1 MEELLNKLIE
11 KGWKP
16 RWLEAKGFDGEM
28 YYVELF
34 EHYGNWTMLF
44 DGIEYSIRELVSM
57 ESWLWQFVCDKGL
70 VENVNDYSW
79 ELYNWMHWQY
89 EVYKNWYE
97 WWKRWEQVD
106 YEYRLIES
114 ALCNEKD
121 LEKFLLD
128 NIKVWK

>member
-1 MEELLNKLIE
+1 MELARLLQELIK
-11 KGWKP
+11 KGWKVY
-16 RWLEAKGFDGEM
+16 WVFDKLMTFWQDWWIPTFWFWVLWE
-28 YYVELF
+28 VRFSL
-34 EHYGNWTMLF
+34 
-44 DGIEYSIRELVSM
+44 RELVSK
-57 ESWLWQFVCDKGL
+57 ESGLWQFCCENGMIK
-70 VENVNDYSW
+70 NVNDYSW
-79 ELYNWMHWQY
+79 ELYSWTHWQD

>member
-34 EHYGNWTMLF
+34 EHYGNWTIFF
-44 DGIEYSIRELVSM
+44 DGVEYSLRELVSE
-57 ESWLWQFVCDKGL
+57 ESWLWQFVCENKL
-70 VENVNDYSW
+70 VSIKWYS
-79 ELYNWMHWQY
+79 YNEAY
-89 EVYKNWYE
+89 YDSN
-97 WWKRWEQVD
+97 